1 MNWNINN
8 TLFRSYGDLIIK
20 PELPVGFSLTVPDI
34 YILYCNKNIG
44 LFCQK
49 VLSDW
54 ILIFQIEQ
62 CKTVAISKQLGNI
75 RSIEHKVGPVNTDK
89 RLII

>member
-1 MNWNINN
+1 MQAIY
-8 TLFRSYGDLIIK
+8 RSQNVRLN
-20 PELPVGFSLTVPDI
+20 F
-34 YILYCNKNIG
+34 
-44 LFCQK
+44 
-49 VLSDW
+49 
-54 ILIFQIEQ
+54 IFQIEL

>member
-1 MNWNINN
+1 M
-8 TLFRSYGDLIIK
+8 
-20 PELPVGFSLTVPDI
+20 V
-34 YILYCNKNIG
+34 
-44 LFCQK
+44 QK
-49 VLSDW
+49 VLFS
-54 ILIFQIEQ
+54 IFKIEIDPTM

>member
-1 MNWNINN
+1 MGNLR
-8 TLFRSYGDLIIK
+8 LFYPIK
-20 PELPVGFSLTVPDI
+20 PSKTL
-34 YILYCNKNIG
+34 N
-44 LFCQK
+44 K
-49 VLSDW
+49 VLEPEVLKKSIFTSDKVNFIFLILW
-54 ILIFQIEQ
+54 IEL